1 MKTKLIITITILLLV
16 FTNCKTAEKVAEKP
30 PLSKKQITKLY
41 LDIISEIEFID
52 AEAIAVRNN
61 NKKVKWNDYKDYHKT
76 KFDKITSIEEFKTA
90 FLNFAKGFTNGH
102 AHFEFKLDDTDK
114 HKPTKFS
121 NIKIGY
127 THPTLSFF
135 DLESK
140 KEIAFINNKSI
151 KDVFNFF
158 ENYETV
164 SSSTIRSK
172 RSFKRAF
179 ERNSLKIDDN
189 YPTEITFKDGS
200 KKAVAYKVPD
210 KIKSPLELYSKG
222 LDLSKYTDW
231 EKVSTGYKAAL
242 LKRNDVALIKIKNFL
257 YFKGRGGNITC
268 DSIAADSTICSDI
281 RKIKH
286 GLVKIK
292 DHINYLIFDL
302 QDNFGGSENTPF
314 LKMFSPEPFYDLRVQ
329 YKKTGLLKNES
340 LRNHLNYNNTSAEN
354 WFKNIEKNGIYDNIP
369 MGEFL
374 PTRADFCRG
383 SDNCEIK
390 PIQPNDNI
398 TKGLKKYIIL
408 VNEGTASSA
417 DDFAFRFSKFPKTV
431 IAGQPQSAD
440 LTYALVTVLFY
451 LDENNTIQKMYLGN
465 NQRDYTCNGIELG
478 KIQIP
483 YSKTADEDRFM
494 FHCNPL
500 DLDFEV
506 PLTKENFK
514 NREVDVLQKT
524 IIHFLEKS

>member
-1 MKTKLIITITILLLV
+1 MKTKLIITITIILLV
-16 FTNCKTAEKVAEKP
+16 FINCKTRDLVSENP
-30 PLSKKQITKLY
+30 PLSKRQTAKLY
-41 LDIISEIEFID
+41 NAIISEIEFID
-52 AEAIAVRNN
+52 AEAIDVRNN
-61 NKKVKWNDYKDYHKT
+61 NKKVKWKDYKDYHKK
-76 KFDKITSIEEFKTA
+76 KFEDIASKEEFKNV

-140 KEIAFINNKSI
+140 KEIASINNKPI

-179 ERNSLKIDDN
+179 ERNNLKIDGN
-189 YPTEITFKDGS
+189 YPTKIIFKDGS
-200 KKAVAYKVPD
+200 KKEVAYKVPD
-210 KIKSPLELYSKG
+210 KIESPLELYSKG
-222 LDLSKYTDW
+222 LDLSKYTNW
-231 EKVSTGYKAAL
+231 EKVATGYKAAL

-257 YFKGRGGNITC
+257 YFKGRGGNIAC

-281 RKIKH
+281 RKIKQ
-286 GLVKIK
+286 GLVSIRDK
-292 DHINYLIFDL
+292 INYLIFDL

-314 LKMFSPEPFYDLRVQ
+314 LKMFSPEPFYDLRVE

-354 WFKNIEKNGIYDNIP
+354 WFKNIENNGIYDNVL
-369 MGEFL
+369 MGKFL
-374 PTRADFCRG
+374 PVRADFCRG
-383 SDNCEIK
+383 SENCEIK
-390 PIQPNDNI
+390 PIFPNDSI
-398 TKGLKKYIIL
+398 TKGFKKYIIL

-451 LDENNTIQKMYLGN
+451 LDKNNTIQKMYLGN
-465 NQRDYTCNGIELG
+465 NQRDYTCNGTELV

-483 YSKTADEDRFM
+483 YSKTVDEDGFM
-494 FHCNPL
+494 LQGNPL

-506 PLTKENFK
+506 PLTEENFE

-524 IIHFLEKS
+524 IIHFLEKR